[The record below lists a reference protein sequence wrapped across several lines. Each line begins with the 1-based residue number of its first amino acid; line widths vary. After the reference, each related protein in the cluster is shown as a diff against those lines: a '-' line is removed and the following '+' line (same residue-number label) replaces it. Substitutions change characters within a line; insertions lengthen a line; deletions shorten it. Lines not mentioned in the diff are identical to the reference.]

1 MTLKQTG
8 LLPTSCNDIRTV
20 LGGFELVAGGR
31 LQLGEIVR
39 AEVRQCMTLEP
50 SPQIFD
56 RIQIGR
62 VRRQE
67 SNLGVAIDAVQ
78 VIPYQFRPVR
88 LEAIPD
94 NQERL
99 LEVGF
104 ERLEKLDDLFLLD
117 AAFVKAKQT
126 GKPGKPGNDRQVLP
140 VEVELDD
147 WRLPLG
153 APSTH
158 PRRTLAQTR
167 LVDKDDYA
175 AFPFGFFL
183 SAGQVLCLNCSTAA
197 SSRSMARRSGFWLL
211 KPSAPIMRQTC
222 TS

>member
-20 LGGFELVAGGR
+20 LGTFELVAGSR

-39 AEVRQCMTLEP
+39 AEVRQGMTLEP

-67 SNLGVAIDAVQ
+67 SNLDVAIDAVQ
-78 VIPYQFRPVR
+78 VIPHQFRPVR

-104 ERLEKLDDLFLLD
+104 ECLEKLDDLFL
-117 AAFVKAKQT
+117 FGSSVK
-126 GKPGKPGNDRQVLP
+126 
-140 VEVELDD
+140 
-147 WRLPLG
+147 
-153 APSTH
+153 
-158 PRRTLAQTR
+158 
-167 LVDKDDYA
+167 
-175 AFPFGFFL
+175 
-183 SAGQVLCLNCSTAA
+183 
-197 SSRSMARRSGFWLL
+197 
-211 KPSAPIMRQTC
+211 
-222 TS
+222 